1 LKLLQNSAER
11 KACCTLWGD
20 RAALNSEAEKAE
32 EAVCRLRPNDR
43 LDQSE
48 KENLSTP
55 GELRGLLAK
64 LALSSPLGQETAK

>member
-32 EAVCRLRPNDR
+32 EAVDCDLMTGWTSLKR
-43 LDQSE
+43 
-48 KENLSTP
+48 KI
-55 GELRGLLAK
+55 
-64 LALSSPLGQETAK
+64 ALPQGSYEGCWQN